1 MRKPNCYRNCVVIS
15 VDTNVLFAA
24 LNSATSQH
32 TQAHAFLQSLIPRK
46 DVVISELVLLELY
59 VLLRNAVVNQH
70 PLSAP
75 EASRVCNTFRLNA
88 HWQVVSLPQ
97 DSRRFHD
104 ALWQSLAH
112 GDMPRR
118 RAFDMRL
125 ALSLIDAGVKEF
137 ATVNLKDF
145 VEAGF
150 EQVFNPLNV

>member
-1 MRKPNCYRNCVVIS
+1 MIS

-32 TQAHAFLQSLIPRK
+32 TQAHAFLQSLVPRK

-75 EASRVCNTFRLNA
+75 EASRVCSTFRLNPN
-88 HWQVVSLPQ
+88 WQVVSLPQ

-104 ALWQSLAH
+104 ALWSSLAQ
-112 GDMPRR
+112 DELPRR

-125 ALSLIDAGVKEF
+125 ALSLLDAGVKEF

-145 VEAGF
+145 IETGF
-150 EQVFNPLNV
+150 ERVFNPLAESIAN